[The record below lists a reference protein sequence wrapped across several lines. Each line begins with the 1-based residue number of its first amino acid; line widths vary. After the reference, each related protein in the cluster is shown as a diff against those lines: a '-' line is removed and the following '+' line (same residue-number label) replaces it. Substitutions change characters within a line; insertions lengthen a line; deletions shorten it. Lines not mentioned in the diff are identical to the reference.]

1 MTHLFFPKDFIE
13 RAKLH
18 VFNFSRFSALCVT
31 SSHVS
36 IPSIFD
42 LHRLTIFLKV
52 ISLPSW
58 MLFRQLILVLFS

>member
-42 LHRLTIFLKV
+42 LHPLTIV
-52 ISLPSW
+52 YRSLVCRLGCYSGN
-58 MLFRQLILVLFS
+58 

>member
-42 LHRLTIFLKV
+42 LHPLTIV
-52 ISLPSW
+52 
-58 MLFRQLILVLFS
+58 